1 MPHWLIKSEPEVFGI
16 ADLARVHCEP
26 WSGVR
31 NYQAR
36 NFMWNVM
43 QPGEL
48 ALFYHSNAKPSGI
61 VGIARVG
68 GPPRP
73 DPTQFDAAGEYFD
86 PKASASHP
94 RWWLVDFEYVATL
107 PHMLA
112 LADLKADPTLAT
124 MTVCQRGS
132 RLSIHPVAANHFAR
146 VCQLGGW
153 NGISTNATASTHLPA
168 HASPPSYAGPA

>member
-1 MPHWLIKSEPEVFGI
+1 MSHWLIKSEPEVFGI
-16 ADLARVHCEP
+16 ADLARVRCEP

-36 NFMWNVM
+36 NFMWKDM

-48 ALFYHSNAKPSGI
+48 ALFYHSNAKPPGI
-61 VGIARVG
+61 VGVARVA

-73 DPTQFDAAGEYFD
+73 DPTQFDPAGEYFD
-86 PKASASHP
+86 AKAKASAP

-107 PHMLA
+107 PRMLT
-112 LADLKADPTLAT
+112 LTELKADPTLAA
-124 MTVCQRGS
+124 MAVCQRGS
-132 RLSIHPVAANHFAR
+132 RLSINPVSASHFAR

-153 NGISTNATASTHLPA
+153 DGAGSQAA
-168 HASPPSYAGPA
+168 PPPLVPTPHGPL